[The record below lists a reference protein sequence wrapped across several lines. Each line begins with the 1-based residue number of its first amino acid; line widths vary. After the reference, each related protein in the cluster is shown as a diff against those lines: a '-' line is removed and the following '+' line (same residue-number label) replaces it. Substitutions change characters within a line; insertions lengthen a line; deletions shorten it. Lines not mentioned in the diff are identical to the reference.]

1 MKKLLNPYA
10 KLEGYNCFGCA
21 PENKEGLKLEF
32 YEDGEE
38 IVTKWQPGHAF
49 EGFHNVLHGGIQAT
63 LMDEIAN
70 WVVVTKTE
78 TSGMTVEMNTK
89 FHKAVMIE
97 NEKPITIRAKL
108 TEKDRKKATIHA
120 QIFNFAGDLCSE
132 SNVVYFLFPPQVAA
146 KKLYYPGKAAFYN
159 EE

>member
-1 MKKLLNPYA
+1 MIKLSNPYA

-21 PENKEGLKLEF
+21 PENKNGLRLVFFENG
-32 YEDGEE
+32 DE
-38 IVTKWQPGHAF
+38 IVSIWQPEKTF

-70 WVVVTKTE
+70 WVVVVKTD

-97 NEKPITIRAKL
+97 NDKPITIRARL
-108 TEKDRKKATIHA
+108 TAKEDKKAHIQTEIY
-120 QIFNFAGDLCSE
+120 NFAGELCSE
-132 SNVVYFLFPPQVAA
+132 SKVVYFLFPPAIAA
-146 KKLYYPGKAAFYN
+146 RKLYYPGREAFY
-159 EE
+159 ED